1 MNKNFTKILSY
12 NRYDHTT
19 LGETYINIDCIESLG
34 KMWDDEEVWYMLYC
48 TNSSYRITKEGY
60 DYLVNLLYGKGVTNA

>member
-19 LGETYINIDCIESLG
+19 LVETYINIDCIESLS
-34 KMWDDEEVWYMLYC
+34 KIRDDEEVWYMLYC
-48 TNSSYRITKEGY
+48 TNSSYRISKEGY
-60 DYLVNLLYGKGVTNA
+60 DYLANLLYGKEPENA